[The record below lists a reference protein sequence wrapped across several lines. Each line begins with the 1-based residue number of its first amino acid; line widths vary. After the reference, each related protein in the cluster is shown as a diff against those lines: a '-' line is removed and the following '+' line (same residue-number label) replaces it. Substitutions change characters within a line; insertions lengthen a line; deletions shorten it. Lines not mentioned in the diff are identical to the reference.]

1 MSTFQAPSLLHI
13 SPIVSSIH
21 TPNISPHL
29 QKVAALEEII
39 IGKGP
44 HGKPSGQ
51 SNTRPLLDLPSWTT
65 INHSESPDS
74 ETEDNSN
81 ALLVCNSSASGKKI
95 KKNVQFACPS
105 PLSYIP
111 SCPTATP
118 TNINIQLP
126 SSGVERSEGFA
137 SPTGAR
143 IDHYGSSPTE
153 KSSNGKISGAQQD
166 ANAGNALPSHATKVL
181 QRAQPLVHHGSIHRP
196 TRKII
201 TGDEHLGTVEAQVVY
216 KQETKPSQAALLM
229 NLRFIRQRFRS
240 IEEAGVQRRDGSLI
254 KSSPQTAGFM
264 SRLDDWFG
272 SHNAEPG
279 SGRRPR
285 TYQAESSS
293 GGQSGSDTPSMGT
306 SLGKRKRVGDE
317 DSPCERQVKICD
329 VMGGGAVV
337 RL

>member
-81 ALLVCNSSASGKKI
+81 ALLVCNSSAS
-95 KKNVQFACPS
+95 
-105 PLSYIP
+105 
-111 SCPTATP
+111 ATP